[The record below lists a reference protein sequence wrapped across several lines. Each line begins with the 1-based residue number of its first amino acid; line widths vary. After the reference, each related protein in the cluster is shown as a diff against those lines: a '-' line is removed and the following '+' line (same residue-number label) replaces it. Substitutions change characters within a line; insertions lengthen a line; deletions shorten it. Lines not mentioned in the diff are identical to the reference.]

1 MQKLSTRRKSD
12 AHINWRDGFARDLMS
27 ARMVGQR
34 AEEAMAETGQTYDF
48 IVTGAGSAGCVVA
61 SRLSESGRHRVL
73 LLEAGPPDRNP
84 WIHIPLGFAKTYVD
98 PGVNWKFETE
108 PQPQLGN
115 RRLYL
120 PRGKTLGGSSSI
132 NGMVYIR
139 GNHGD
144 YDEWRQRG
152 CEGWDWD
159 SVLPYFKKA
168 QNQTRGADDFHGIG
182 GPLHVSDQPGR
193 FELADAV
200 LEACVQA
207 GIPRN
212 PDFNGAQQEGCGYY
226 QTTTLDRRR
235 WSTAQAYLRPARKR
249 ANLVVRTGAHATR
262 VLIENNRAVGVEFHT
277 AQGRETARARGEII
291 VSGGAYGSPQLLLL
305 SGLGPA
311 QHLQDMGIA
320 VVRDMPAVGSNLHD
334 HFNSYVAWRCSK
346 AITLNDLEN
355 SKLRKLSAG
364 VRYAL
369 FRSGPMASNG
379 IHAGLF
385 TRTDQ
390 RLERPDVQLNIFE
403 WSTLERGKTGI
414 VPHPFPGFTIS
425 PVHLRPDGRGAVRLG
440 SADPLAPPAVLFDY
454 LRTDYDMQAVI
465 FGFRLARKIA
475 EQPALKPYIAEE
487 LQPGPA
493 ITGDADL
500 AAFVRESGV
509 SNQHPTS
516 SCAMGHGPNTVV
528 DPRLRVH
535 GIDGLRVA
543 DASIMPVAVGGN
555 TNAPTI
561 MIGEKAAA
569 MILEHAVAAPHR
581 AAA

>member
-1 MQKLSTRRKSD
+1 MGND
-12 AHINWRDGFARDLMS
+12 ID
-27 ARMVGQR
+27 
-34 AEEAMAETGQTYDF
+34 TYDF

-61 SRLSESGRHRVL
+61 ARLSESGRYRVL

-84 WIHIPLGFAKTYVD
+84 WIHIPLGYAKTYVD
-98 PGVNWKFETE
+98 PRVNWKFETA

-139 GNHGD
+139 GSHGD

-159 SVLPYFKKA
+159 SVLPYFRKA
-168 QNQTRGADDFHGIG
+168 ENQTRGADEFHGVG
-182 GPLHVSDQPGR
+182 GPLNVSDQPAR
-193 FELADAV
+193 FELAEAV
-200 LEACVQA
+200 LAACEQA

-212 PDFNGAQQEGCGYY
+212 PDFNGTKQEGCGYY
-226 QTTTLDRRR
+226 QTTTSNKRR
-235 WSTAQAYLRPARKR
+235 WSAARAYLHPARQR
-249 ANLVVRTGAHATR
+249 ANLVIQTGAHATR
-262 VLIENNRAVGVEFHT
+262 VLIEDNRAVGVEYHT
-277 AQGRETARARGEII
+277 AQGRRTAYASGEVI

-305 SGLGPA
+305 SGVGPA
-311 QHLQDMGIA
+311 QHLTDVGIT
-320 VVRDMPAVGSNLHD
+320 VVRDMPAVGANLHD
-334 HFNSYVAWRCSK
+334 HFNTYVAWRCTK
-346 AITLNDLEN
+346 PITLNDLDR
-355 SKLRKLSAG
+355 SPLRKAVAG

-379 IHAGLF
+379 IHAGVF
-385 TRTDQ
+385 TRSDP
-390 RLERPDVQLNIFE
+390 RLERPDIQLNLFE
-403 WSTLERGKTGI
+403 WSTLQRDKDRI
-414 VPHPFPGFTIS
+414 VPHPFPGFTLS
-425 PVHLRPDGRGAVRLG
+425 PVHLRPEGRGTVRL
-440 SADPLAPPAVLFDY
+440 ANPDPLAPPEVLFDY
-454 LRTDYDMQAVI
+454 LRTEYDMQAML
-465 FGFRLARKIA
+465 FGLRLCRKIA
-475 EQPALKPYIAEE
+475 EQPALMPYIAHE
-487 LQPGPA
+487 LAPGPS
-493 ITGDADL
+493 IQSDAEL
-500 AAFVRESGV
+500 ADYVRQTGV

-535 GIDGLRVA
+535 GIGALRVA

-561 MIGEKAAA
+561 MIGEKAAS
-569 MILEHAVAAPHR
+569 MILEDAMSTPRR

>member
-1 MQKLSTRRKSD
+1 MALSGDS
-12 AHINWRDGFARDLMS
+12 
-27 ARMVGQR
+27 
-34 AEEAMAETGQTYDF
+34 YDY
-48 IVTGAGSAGCVVA
+48 IVTGAGSAGCAVA
-61 SRLSESGRHRVL
+61 SRLSESGRYRVL
-73 LLEAGPPDRNP
+73 LLEAGPRDRNP
-84 WIHIPLGFAKTYVD
+84 WIHIPLGYAKTYVD
-98 PGVNWKFETE
+98 PIVNWRFETE
-108 PQPQLGN
+108 PQPQLNN

-159 SVLPYFKKA
+159 SVLPFFKKA
-168 QNQTRGADDFHGIG
+168 QNQTRGADEFHGVG
-182 GPLHVSDQPGR
+182 GPLNVSDQPAQ

-212 PDFNGAQQEGCGYY
+212 RDFNGAQQEGCGYY
-226 QTTTLDRRR
+226 QTTTLKRRR
-235 WSTAQAYLRPARKR
+235 WSAAQAYLRPARSR
-249 ANLVVRTGAHATR
+249 DNLVIRTGAHATR

-277 AQGRETARARGEII
+277 ASGRETARARGEVI

-311 QHLQDMGIA
+311 QHLQDVGVA

-346 AITLNDLEN
+346 AITLNDLER
-355 SKLRKLSAG
+355 SKLRKVSAAM
-364 VRYAL
+364 RYAL

-379 IHAGLF
+379 IHAGVF
-385 TRTDQ
+385 TRSDP
-390 RLERPDVQLNIFE
+390 RLERPDIQLNMFE
-403 WSTLERGKTGI
+403 WSTLQRNRDGI

-425 PVHLRPDGRGAVRLG
+425 PVHLRPDGRGTVRLA

-465 FGFRLARKIA
+465 FGIRLARKIA
-475 EQPALKPYIAEE
+475 EQPALRSYVAEE
-487 LQPGPA
+487 LQPGPSV
-493 ITGDADL
+493 TSDDAL
-500 AAFVRESGV
+500 ATYVRESGV

-569 MILEHAVAAPHR
+569 MILEDSRAAPQR

>member
-1 MQKLSTRRKSD
+1 M
-12 AHINWRDGFARDLMS
+12 AG
-27 ARMVGQR
+27 
-34 AEEAMAETGQTYDF
+34 EADTYDF

-61 SRLSESGRHRVL
+61 SRLSESGRYRVL

-84 WIHIPLGFAKTYVD
+84 WIHIPLGFARTYLD
-98 PGVNWKFETE
+98 PVVNWRFETE
-108 PQPQLGN
+108 PQPQLAN

-139 GNHGD
+139 GNHAD

-159 SVLPYFKKA
+159 SVLPYFKQA
-168 QNQTRGADDFHGIG
+168 QNQTRGADEFHGVG
-182 GPLHVSDQPGR
+182 GPLHVSDQPRR
-193 FELADAV
+193 FELSEAV

-226 QTTTLDRRR
+226 QTTTLRRRR
-235 WSTAQAYLRPARKR
+235 WSTAQAYLKPARNR
-249 ANLVVRTGAHATR
+249 QNLVVRTGAHATR
-262 VLIENNRAVGVEFHT
+262 VLIENNRATGVEFQTPH
-277 AQGRETARARGEII
+277 GRETARVRGEVI

-311 QHLQDMGIA
+311 EHLQDMGVT
-320 VVRDMPAVGSNLHD
+320 VVRDMPAVGANLHD
-334 HFNSYVAWRCSK
+334 HFNSYVSWRCSK
-346 AITLNDLEN
+346 PITFNELEN
-355 SKLRKLSAG
+355 SALRKVSAG

-385 TRTDQ
+385 TRSDP

-403 WSTLERGKTGI
+403 WSTLRRDRTGI

-425 PVHLRPDGRGAVRLG
+425 PVHLRPDGRGTVRLG

-454 LRTDYDMQAVI
+454 LRTEYDMQAVI
-465 FGFRLARKIA
+465 FGIRLARRIA
-475 EQPALKPYIAEE
+475 DQPALKPYVAAE
-487 LQPGPA
+487 LQPGPG
-493 ITGDADL
+493 IVSDADL
-500 AAFVRESGV
+500 AQYVRESGV

-561 MIGEKAAA
+561 MIGEKASA
-569 MILEHAVAAPHR
+569 MILEDAGAVPAR

>member
-1 MQKLSTRRKSD
+1 MAT
-12 AHINWRDGFARDLMS
+12 
-27 ARMVGQR
+27 
-34 AEEAMAETGQTYDF
+34 AEDSFDY

-84 WIHIPLGFAKTYVD
+84 WIHIPLGYAKTYVD
-98 PGVNWKFETE
+98 ARVNWKFESA
-108 PQPQLGN
+108 PQPQLAG

-139 GNHGD
+139 GSHGD

-159 SVLPYFKKA
+159 SVLPYFKRA
-168 QNQTRGADDFHGIG
+168 ENQTRGADDYHGVG
-182 GPLHVSDQPGR
+182 GPLQVSDQPGK

-200 LEACVQA
+200 LQACEQA

-212 PDFNGAQQEGCGYY
+212 PDFNGARQEGCGYY
-226 QTTTLDRRR
+226 QTTTSNRRR
-235 WSTAQAYLRPARKR
+235 WSSAKAYLTPARGR
-249 ANLVVRTGAHATR
+249 ANLVIQTGAHATR
-262 VLIENNRAVGVEFHT
+262 VLIENNRAVGVEYHT
-277 AQGRETARARGEII
+277 AQGRRIARARGEVI
-291 VSGGAYGSPQLLLL
+291 VSGGSYGSPQLLLL

-311 QHLQDMGIA
+311 QHLQDLGVP
-320 VVRDMPAVGSNLHD
+320 VVRDMPAVGANLHD
-334 HFNSYVAWRCSK
+334 HFNTYVSWRC
-346 AITLNDLEN
+346 ARPITLNDLEN
-355 SKLRKLSAG
+355 SKLRKLAAG

-385 TRTDQ
+385 TRSDK
-390 RLERPDVQLNIFE
+390 RLERPDLQINVFE
-403 WSTLERGKTGI
+403 WSTMERSKDRV
-414 VPHPFPGFTIS
+414 VPHPFSGFTFS
-425 PVHLRPDGRGAVRLG
+425 PVHLRPDGRGTVRLG
-440 SADPLAPPAVLFDY
+440 SPDPLAPPVVQFDFLRSEYDMRAVLFG
-454 LRTDYDMQAVI
+454 I
-465 FGFRLARKIA
+465 ELARRIA
-475 EQPALKPYIAEE
+475 AQPGLRPYVLEE
-487 LQPGPA
+487 LSPGPSV
-493 ITGDADL
+493 TSDADL
-500 AAFVRESGV
+500 AEYVRQSGV

-516 SCAMGHGPNTVV
+516 SCAMGHGSNTVV

-561 MIGEKAAA
+561 MIGEKVSE
-569 MILEHAVAAPHR
+569 MILEDAR
-581 AAA
+581 G

>member
-1 MQKLSTRRKSD
+1 R
-12 AHINWRDGFARDLMS
+12 
-27 ARMVGQR
+27 
-34 AEEAMAETGQTYDF
+34 Y
-48 IVTGAGSAGCVVA
+48 
-61 SRLSESGRHRVL
+61 RVL
-73 LLEAGPPDRNP
+73 LLEAGPPDTNP
-84 WIHIPLGFAKTYVD
+84 WIHIPLGYAKTYVD
-98 PGVNWKFETE
+98 SAVNWKFETA

-139 GNHGD
+139 GSHGD

-159 SVLPYFKKA
+159 SVLPFFKKA
-168 QNQTRGADDFHGIG
+168 ENQTRGASEFHGVG
-182 GPLHVSDQPGR
+182 GPLNVSDQPAH

-200 LEACVQA
+200 IQACEQA

-212 PDFNGAQQEGCGYY
+212 PDFNGAIQEGCGYY
-226 QTTTLDRRR
+226 QTTTSNKRR
-235 WSTAQAYLRPARKR
+235 WSSAKAYLHSAKGRP
-249 ANLVVRTGAHATR
+249 NLIIQTDAHATR

-277 AQGRETARARGEII
+277 AQGRHTARATGEIV

-311 QHLQDMGIA
+311 QHLQDMGIT

-334 HFNSYVAWRCSK
+334 HFNSYVAWRCTR
-346 AITLNDLEN
+346 AITLNDLDR
-355 SKLRKLSAG
+355 SPLRKAVAG

-369 FRSGPMASNG
+369 FRSGPMSSNG
-379 IHAGLF
+379 IHAGVF
-385 TRTDQ
+385 TRSDP
-390 RLERPDVQLNIFE
+390 RLERPDIQLNLFE
-403 WSTLERGKTGI
+403 WSTLQRDRDRVI
-414 VPHPFPGFTIS
+414 PHPFPGFTLS
-425 PVHLRPDGRGAVRLG
+425 PVHLRPEGRGTVRL
-440 SADPLAPPAVLFDY
+440 ATPDPLAPPEVLFDY
-454 LRTDYDMQAVI
+454 LRTEYDMQAML
-465 FGFRLARKIA
+465 FGLRLCRRIA
-475 EQPALKPYIAEE
+475 EQPALQPYIAHE
-487 LQPGPA
+487 LTPGLSVA
-493 ITGDADL
+493 SDAEL
-500 AAFVRESGV
+500 ADYVRQSGV

-535 GIDGLRVA
+535 GIAGLRVA

-569 MILEHAVAAPHR
+569 MILEDAMAAPRR

>member
-1 MQKLSTRRKSD
+1 MPDSD
-12 AHINWRDGFARDLMS
+12 DTF
-27 ARMVGQR
+27 
-34 AEEAMAETGQTYDF
+34 DF

-61 SRLSESGRHRVL
+61 ARLSESGRHRVL

-84 WIHIPLGFAKTYVD
+84 WIHIPLGFAKTYVN
-98 PGVNWKFETE
+98 PAVNWMFESA
-108 PQPQLGN
+108 PQPQLAN
-115 RRLYL
+115 RQLYL

-132 NGMVYIR
+132 NGMVYMR

-168 QNQTRGADDFHGIG
+168 ENQAHGADEFHGVG

-200 LEACVQA
+200 MEACVQA

-226 QTTTLDRRR
+226 QTTTSNKRR
-235 WSTAQAYLRPARKR
+235 WSTAKAYLQPARQR
-249 ANLVVRTGAHATR
+249 ANLVVQTGAHATR
-262 VLIENNRAVGVEFHT
+262 VLIENHRAVGVEYHT
-277 AQGRETARARGEII
+277 AHGRRTARASGEVI

-311 QHLQDMGIA
+311 QHLQDIGVT

-334 HFNSYVAWRCSK
+334 HFNSYVSWRCSK
-346 AITLNDLEN
+346 AITLNDLER
-355 SKLRKLSAG
+355 SAVRKVAAG

-379 IHAGLF
+379 IHCGVF
-385 TRTDQ
+385 TRSDP
-390 RLERPDVQLNIFE
+390 RLERPDI
-403 WSTLERGKTGI
+403 
-414 VPHPFPGFTIS
+414 PGFSLS
-425 PVHLRPDGRGAVRLG
+425 PVHLRPDGRGTVRLG
-440 SADPLAPPAVLFDY
+440 SPDPLAPPSVLFDF
-454 LRTDYDMQAVI
+454 LRTEYDMQAVI
-465 FGFRLARKIA
+465 FGIRLSRRIA
-475 EQPALKPYIAEE
+475 EQPALKPYVVHE
-487 LQPGPA
+487 LAPGPA
-493 ITGDADL
+493 VTGDADL
-500 AAFVRESGV
+500 AEYVRQSGV

-569 MILEHAVAAPHR
+569 MILQDAETVPVRR